1 MGKLQPR
8 SEFEVS
14 KALKIPGSSS
24 EAISESANESV
35 RFGPVST
42 LYSSN
47 HTVTSADLPSGG
59 PGQID
64 PRVPDWCYLAF
75 QFEKKKSER
84 ERTDW
89 DFVLPVWIAITL
101 FCMLVQVVGLK
112 TLAAVF

>member
-8 SEFEVS
+8 SEFDVT
-14 KALKIPGSSS
+14 KALKIPGAGGKSV
-24 EAISESANESV
+24 SESANEHV
-35 RFGPVST
+35 RFEPVST

-47 HTVTSADLPSGG
+47 HTVASADLPCGEV
-59 PGQID
+59 GQFD
-64 PRVPDWCYLAF
+64 SRVPDWCYPAF
-75 QFEKKKSER
+75 QFEKGKSKR

-112 TLAAVF
+112 TLAALM